1 MKQLTEAQ
9 LRELAIRL
17 YDEGFQSGV
26 DAVSMDGFQ
35 SGLVVDRIDIEA
47 RDDLID
53 LIISEV

>member
-17 YDEGFQSGV
+17 YNEGFESGQ
-26 DAVSMDGFQ
+26 DSAHNAASF
-35 SGLVVDRIDIEA
+35 DRIDTEA